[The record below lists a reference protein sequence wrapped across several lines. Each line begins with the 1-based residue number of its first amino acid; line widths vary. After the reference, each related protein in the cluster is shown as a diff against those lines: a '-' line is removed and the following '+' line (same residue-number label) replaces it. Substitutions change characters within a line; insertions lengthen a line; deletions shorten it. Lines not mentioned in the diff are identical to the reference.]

1 MAQDFWFNLPVKDV
15 KKATH
20 FFVEIGFK
28 LNEQFTNSDAAASF
42 FIGNKNVVMMLFS
55 SDTFKTFLQHSVT
68 DTTSSNEVLFN
79 IDAENPEKA
88 NELAE
93 LIKKTGGT
101 IVSEPA
107 WHQGWMYGFTFCDLD
122 GHRWNV
128 LHMDMSKL
136 SN

>member
-15 KKATH
+15 KKSTQ
-20 FFVEIGFK
+20 FFTEIGFK
-28 LNEQFTNSDAAASF
+28 LNEQFANSYEAASF
-42 FIGNKNVVMMLFS
+42 FIGSKNVVMMLFLIG
-55 SDTFKTFLQHSVT
+55 TFKTFLQHSVT
-68 DTTSSNEVLFN
+68 DTLTSNEVLFN
-79 IDAENPEKA
+79 IDVESLEKA
-88 NELAE
+88 NELADV
-93 LIKKTGGT
+93 IKKSGGV

-136 SN
+136 PK